1 MGVNYN
7 IESFT
12 HELRDELKNI
22 LGYWRK
28 NVIDDKYGGFKG
40 RIDGFNQTH
49 DQAPKGSILNT
60 RILWSFSASWWLM
73 QNEQDATTAR
83 RTYDY
88 LLTNFWDNDFGGVYW
103 KVDYLGNPIDSKKQ
117 IYAQAFAIYALSE
130 YYLIT
135 HDQQVL
141 EKAIAIFHLIE
152 DHSFDNQLNGYLE
165 AFDRQWVLLDDL
177 RLSDKDANEKKT
189 MNTHLHVL
197 EAYTSLYRIWKDP
210 KLAKQLN
217 NLIRIFTDKILN
229 SETWHLN
236 LFFDEHWNT
245 KSEIYSFG
253 HDIEASWLICE
264 AAEVL
269 GDEMLIKKSEDIAVN
284 ICRMILQ
291 EGLDIDGAIY
301 NEGKGG
307 IVIDTDKHWWPQ
319 AEAMVG
325 FINAWQI
332 NKDEKFLKA
341 ALQVWSFIKAAIID
355 HKEGEWYFRVNK
367 FRQPYMQEDKA
378 GFWKCPYHNSRACIE
393 LINRL
398 YNIKANE

>member
-12 HELRDELKNI
+12 HELQGELINI

-49 DQAPKGSILNT
+49 DQAPKGIILNT
-60 RILWSFSASWWLM
+60 RILWSFSASWRVM

-83 RTYDY
+83 RAYDY
-88 LLTNFWDNDFGGVYW
+88 LLTNFWDHDFGGMYW
-103 KVDYLGNPIDSKKQ
+103 KVDYLGNPLDTKKQ
-117 IYAQAFAIYALSE
+117 IYAQAFAVYALSE
-130 YYLIT
+130 YYLLT
-135 HDQQVL
+135 NDQQVL
-141 EKAIAIFHLIE
+141 DKAIAIFHLIE
-152 DHSFDNQLNGYLE
+152 DHSFDNHLNGYLE

-189 MNTHLHVL
+189 MNTHLHIL
-197 EAYTSLYRIWKDP
+197 EAYTNLYRIWKDP
-210 KLAKQLN
+210 KLAKQLK
-217 NLIRIFTDKILN
+217 NLIGIFTDKILN
-229 SETWHLN
+229 SETQHLN

-264 AAEVL
+264 AAEVF
-269 GDEMLIKKSEDIAVN
+269 GEKMLIKKSERIAVN
-284 ICRMILQ
+284 ICSMILQ

-332 NKDEKFLKA
+332 DNDEKFLNA
-341 ALQVWSFIKAAIID
+341 ALQVWSFIKASIID

-398 YNIKANE
+398 